1 MTLPFPRAAGKKL
14 FHGRYSHPPN
24 LPYKKLP
31 SFISLPLLQAVG
43 GVIDASDGL
52 WALRLCGAP
61 LPFSLQSTLHSAVFL
76 AILFRKSIT
85 FFLCCA
91 ILQAKVSH
99 I

>member
-52 WALRLCGAP
+52 WALRGA
-61 LPFSLQSTLHSAVFL
+61 LAVFP
-76 AILFRKSIT
+76 AKHAAFRSI
-85 FFLCCA
+85 FGNFISEKYCFSPVLCY
-91 ILQAKVSH
+91 LTGDG
-99 I
+99 

>member
-61 LPFSLQSTLHSAVFL
+61 LPFSCKARCIPQYFWQFISE
-76 AILFRKSIT
+76 KYY
-85 FFLCCA
+85 FFPVLCY
-91 ILQAKVSH
+91 LTGDG
-99 I
+99 

>member
-1 MTLPFPRAAGKKL
+1 MTLLFPRAAGKKL
-14 FHGRYSHPPN
+14 LHGRYSHPPN

-91 ILQAKVSH
+91 ILQAAVSH

>member
-52 WALRLCGAP
+52 WAFAAMRGA
-61 LPFSLQSTLHSAVFL
+61 LAVFP
-76 AILFRKSIT
+76 AKYAAFRSIFGNFIAEKYY
-85 FFLCCA
+85 FFPVLCY
-91 ILQAKVSH
+91 LTGDG
-99 I
+99 